1 MISSESVTKVRTL
14 FLQSVSLSF
23 AVAFHSFYTQIP
35 GLYGDQGV
43 LPARGVLHSERV
55 LKENIVDLLVESP
68 TLLWVTPL
76 TGLTLVQLMEVFSL
90 VGVVLGMVATA
101 WPAVNTK
108 TSMAIL
114 WVLYLSLFQV
124 GQTFLSFQWDILLL
138 ETGFLAIICAPMWPN
153 NHKTSLS
160 WDKITLYLVRWLLF
174 RMMFA
179 SGVVKLTSGCPTW
192 WGLTAMP
199 THYFSQCLPT
209 PLAWFA
215 AQMPSWMHRLSVVS
229 TFVIEIPMSFL
240 FFAPTSS
247 LRKFTF
253 VNQVFLMI
261 IIMLSGNYNFFN
273 FLYISLCLSL
283 ADNSWLTTTLAK
295 KSHPITYCSWCM
307 FHLAAYLGMGWAV
320 GQVCNFKLNS
330 DFTVDSS
337 LAFNQRDFDTFL
349 SYAVPGGIYIGG
361 FGLLVAS
368 FFAFKEALSQPGKFG
383 KFKSVVTVVI
393 YCGLGAVLFGLSL
406 PSYSGQLDRATY
418 DRVPR
423 VFKQWD
429 RRLQSL
435 HLTSSYGLFRSMTG
449 VGGRPEVIIEGSDEL
464 HGPWTE
470 YEFMYKPGNITR
482 APSFMLPHQP
492 RLDWQM
498 WFAALGSYQHN
509 PWFVS
514 LTYRLLE
521 GQPEVLKLLDPESTF
536 ANRNP
541 PKFIRANLF
550 KYHFTKAG
558 PDWWSREQQGE
569 YMPILTRD
577 HKPVI
582 DFLKSQ
588 GILGLQAEEK
598 KNTVIS
604 NLLDS
609 LRSLTT
615 LAPPHIQIW
624 SYAWVVL
631 PMFRPLILSSP

>member
-1 MISSESVTKVRTL
+1 MISSLGVAKVRTL

-23 AVAFHSFYTQIP
+23 AVAFHSLYTQIP

-43 LPARGVLHSERV
+43 LPARAVLDTSRL
-55 LKENIVDLLVESP
+55 LKENLVDLLVESP

-76 TGLTLVQLMEVFSL
+76 TGLTLVQLMEIFCL
-90 VGVVLGMVATA
+90 VGVVLGLVITA
-101 WPAVNTK
+101 WPTFNTK

-114 WVLYLSLFQV
+114 WLLYLSLFQV
-124 GQTFLSFQWDILLL
+124 GQTFLGFQWDILLL
-138 ETGFLAIICAPMWPN
+138 ETGFLAMICAPMWPN
-153 NHKTSLS
+153 NHKTSLP
-160 WDKITLYLVRWLLF
+160 WDKITMYLVRWLLF

-179 SGVVKLTSGCPTW
+179 SGVVKLTSGCATW

-209 PLAWFA
+209 PLAWYA
-215 AQMPSWMHRLSVVS
+215 ALMPSWMHRLSVVS

-253 VNQVFLMI
+253 VNHVFLMV

-273 FLYISLCLSL
+273 FLYIALCLSL
-283 ADNSWLTTTLAK
+283 ADNSWLSTKPTK

-307 FHLAAYLGMGWAV
+307 FHLAAYMGMGWAV
-320 GQVCNFKLNS
+320 GQVCNFKLNP

-337 LAFNQRDFDTFL
+337 LAFNNRDFDTFL

-361 FGLLVAS
+361 SGLLLACL
-368 FFAFKEALSQPGKFG
+368 FAFTDALSQPGKFG
-383 KFKSVVTVVI
+383 KAKNVLLVAL
-393 YCGLGAVLFGLSL
+393 YCGVGAAMFGLSL

-423 VFKQWD
+423 EFKQWD
-429 RRLQSL
+429 RRLQPL

-464 HGPWTE
+464 HGPWAE
-470 YEFMYKPGNITR
+470 YEFLYKPGNISR
-482 APSFMLPHQP
+482 APTFMLPHQP

-514 LTYRLLE
+514 LAYRLLE
-521 GQPEVLKLLDPESTF
+521 GKAEVLKLLDPDSPF
-536 ANRNP
+536 ANRGP
-541 PKFIRANLF
+541 PKFIRAKLY
-550 KYHFTKAG
+550 KYHFTTG
-558 PDWWSREQQGE
+558 GQDWWSREEQGE

-582 DFLKSQ
+582 DFLKGQ
-588 GILGLQAEEK
+588 GILGLKTEK
-598 KNTVIS
+598 TEPTVIGS
-604 NLLDS
+604 LLDS
-609 LRSLTT
+609 LRNLSTM
-615 LAPPHIQIW
+615 APAHIQIW
-624 SYAWVVL
+624 SYSWAVL
-631 PMFRPLILSSP
+631 PMFKPFILA